1 VHKTIM
7 AKKTTRIISFIGIA
21 LLVAVFLAYRAG
33 FFSEKKPDPPAA
45 AAVPASGP
53 AGGQALMV
61 EAVIVQPQRLRDAIS
76 VNGSTLPDE
85 EVSITS
91 EIPGIIT
98 KISFREGTAVK
109 RGAVLVEL
117 DTEELKAERRR
128 LSVQKTLN
136 EKIAERLKA
145 LYDKEGVSLQ
155 EYEIAVAEAEKT
167 QADIAVIDAQLE
179 KRIIRAPFDGRLG
192 LRLVSEGSYIA
203 PGTPIVSL
211 VSINPIKLEFSV
223 PERYSRDM
231 SLGAVVE
238 FMMDGANRAYTA
250 KVMAK
255 EPNIDPATRTM
266 RIRAEAPNPNGAIL
280 PGSFA
285 RVSVGLQ
292 QFDEA
297 LLVPTQAVIPEQ
309 NRQKVFVYRN
319 GQAEEV
325 EVSTGIRQEANI
337 QITAGLAPGD
347 TLITTGILQ
356 LRAGS
361 AVALSSLKQI

>member
-1 VHKTIM
+1 M

-21 LLVAVFLAYRAG
+21 LLVAAFLAYRAG
-33 FFSEKKPDPPAA
+33 FFSEKRPDPPAA
-45 AAVPASGP
+45 AAAPASGP
-53 AGGQALMV
+53 GGGQALMV
-61 EAVIVQPQRLRDAIS
+61 EAVILQPQRLRDAIS
-76 VNGSTLPDE
+76 VNGSTLPNE

-223 PERYSRDM
+223 PERYSRNM
-231 SLGAVVE
+231 SVGAEVE
-238 FMMDGANRAYTA
+238 FMMDGVNRGNRAYTA
-250 KVMAK
+250 KVTAK

-266 RIRAEAPNPNGAIL
+266 RMRAEAPNPDGAIL

-292 QFDEA
+292 KFEQA

-309 NRQKVFVYRN
+309 GRQKVFVYRN

-325 EVSTGIRQEANI
+325 EVITGIRQEVDI
-337 QITAGLAPGD
+337 QITSGLAPGD
-347 TLITTGILQ
+347 TLITTGMLQ
-356 LRAGS
+356 LRSGS
-361 AVALSSLKQI
+361 AVTLSSLKQI